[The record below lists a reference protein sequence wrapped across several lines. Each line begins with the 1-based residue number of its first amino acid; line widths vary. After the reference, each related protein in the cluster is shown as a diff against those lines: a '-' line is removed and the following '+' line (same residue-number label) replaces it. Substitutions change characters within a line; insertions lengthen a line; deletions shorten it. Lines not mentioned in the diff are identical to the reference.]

1 MKHIPVTGKFL
12 AVLALFAVFVIVTA
26 VFVTGKM
33 RAIDTTYSDLTDR
46 QSAAGVFM
54 TRGSRALSDASAS
67 IGDLLMSR
75 TDEGNQKA
83 LKDLADNRTEFTQL
97 FDKSASLLPTHTTQY
112 AALEKKGLQV
122 LDQTCAET
130 LKLADSTDD
139 KTLVRAQNLYLTV
152 CRPSIAAYETEI
164 RTVINDLLKETK
176 TINDATT
183 DVTNSTIHT
192 TWALIL
198 AGLLVVATG
207 AFFAVQAWI
216 SKPLTALASTMSGIA
231 GGDFARVVIGDDR
244 RDEIGTIARV
254 ALIFKATGAEKLALE
269 AEAARQ
275 REAADLARE
284 RDEQAQKALLAKQA
298 QVVEALATGLERL
311 SNGDL
316 VFRLN
321 DPLAVNYEKL
331 RTDFNA
337 AMDRLQ
343 ETIGVIADTT
353 SNIRT
358 ATVEISTASDDLS
371 RRTEQQAAS
380 LEESATALDEI
391 TATARKT
398 AEGANHAR
406 TVVTSA
412 KDVAD
417 QSSIVVGRAV
427 EAMSGIE
434 QSSKQI
440 NRIIGVIDEI
450 AFQTNLLALN
460 ASVEAAR
467 AGDAGRGF
475 SVVAAEVRTLAQRS
489 ADAASEIKGLIAAS
503 TEHVGHGVGLVA
515 ETGESLQRIAS
526 QVVEINS
533 IISVIAA
540 SAQGQS
546 AGLSEVNTAINHMD
560 KVTQQNAAM
569 VEQSTA
575 ASKSLAQE
583 TEQLAS
589 RVARFRIS

>member
-1 MKHIPVTGKFL
+1 M
-12 AVLALFAVFVIVTA
+12 
-26 VFVTGKM
+26 
-33 RAIDTTYSDLTDR
+33 
-46 QSAAGVFM
+46 
-54 TRGSRALSDASAS
+54 
-67 IGDLLMSR
+67 
-75 TDEGNQKA
+75 
-83 LKDLADNRTEFTQL
+83 
-97 FDKSASLLPTHTTQY
+97 
-112 AALEKKGLQV
+112 
-122 LDQTCAET
+122 
-130 LKLADSTDD
+130 
-139 KTLVRAQNLYLTV
+139 
-152 CRPSIAAYETEI
+152 
-164 RTVINDLLKETK
+164 
-176 TINDATT
+176 
-183 DVTNSTIHT
+183 
-192 TWALIL
+192 
-198 AGLLVVATG
+198 
-207 AFFAVQAWI
+207 
-216 SKPLTALASTMSGIA
+216 
-231 GGDFARVVIGDDR
+231 IGDDR

-475 SVVAAEVRTLAQRS
+475 SVVASEVRTLAQRS

-583 TEQLAS
+583 TEELAN
-589 RVARFRIS
+589 RIARFRIS